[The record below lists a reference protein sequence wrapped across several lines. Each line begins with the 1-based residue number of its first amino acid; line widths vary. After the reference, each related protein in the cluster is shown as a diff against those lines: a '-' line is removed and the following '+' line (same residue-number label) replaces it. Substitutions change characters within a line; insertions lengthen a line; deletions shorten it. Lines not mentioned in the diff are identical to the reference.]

1 MTVFASAFYI
11 VSFALWIGVAFFMP
25 RTKVRE
31 NGLIWLAVC
40 LVFYECWA
48 AFICGLMSLAHI
60 PVTIVTMAIANF
72 ISAAVLFVFYR
83 NMSGERGTRISIKNI
98 LPMRQRFV
106 FPLADIAFAVLLAV
120 FCIYAWK
127 AHFGQDAAVIYGT
140 IDPADRFSRA
150 VGILSERTVIGPYP
164 NMYFGHV
171 TNALFLGAMEP
182 AFPGVFAIRA
192 YEIKEMINVWLAG
205 MVFYAALR
213 QLSDKPFARAVFFAL
228 GFAYALGYPWN
239 NSLWGF
245 GYLGVSVTLIILV
258 QIGARFLLEERQ
270 RPIIGFVIIA
280 AGCFGVGIAYTVF
293 APPVFIAAFI
303 AILVWQKHRIAQAFQ
318 TAVIVFAIPVV
329 MVYIFTVVIGRG
341 EAGSDLGTQLTV
353 EGAIYR
359 NLMGDFLIWL
369 PLALFAVAFT
379 VLKKDWD
386 FSKIFAV
393 VFFVF
398 QAYFLIRMLSGSVS
412 TYYYYKFNF
421 VTWFI
426 VLFLAGAAIVLLS
439 KDGRR
444 RSMGVL
450 SCFLIVVLGAGI
462 FTVGGY
468 DYALS
473 QKNLNMNPIPAADG
487 LYGVYSNNNAYF
499 NYIEHNPVYF
509 KWDFLELCGAAYSE
523 RQALTG
529 AGKPGD
535 FYTNHIEIITNDF
548 HSAYWADALV
558 GEHIQQKPVEGIYSL
573 PAGDAAI
580 WIVLTDSDM
589 YRENAAVID
598 GYDRVFENGLGF
610 VIVRR

>member
-1 MTVFASAFYI
+1 MAIFASAIYI
-11 VSFALWIGVAFFMP
+11 VSFVLWIAAAFFLP
-25 RTKVRE
+25 RTKARE
-31 NGLIWLAVC
+31 NGLIWLTVC
-40 LVFYECWA
+40 LVLYECWA

-60 PVTIVTMAIANF
+60 PVTIVSVAIANLV
-72 ISAAVLFVFYR
+72 SAAVIFILYR
-83 NMSGERGTRISIKNI
+83 NLSGERDTRISLKNI
-98 LPMRQRFV
+98 LPLRQRFM

-127 AHFGQDAAVIYGT
+127 VHFGQDAAIIYGT

-164 NMYFGHV
+164 NMYFGHI

-182 AFPGVFAIRA
+182 SFPGVFAIRA

-205 MVFYAALR
+205 MVFYSALR

-258 QIGARFLLEERQ
+258 QIGAKFLLDERQ
-270 RPIIGFVIIA
+270 RPIIGFILIG

-303 AILVWQKHRIAQAFQ
+303 AILIWQKHRIAQAFQ
-318 TAVIVFAIPVV
+318 TGIIVFAIPVV

-341 EAGSDLGTQLTV
+341 EAGSDLGAQFAV
-353 EGAIYR
+353 DGAIYR

-379 VLKKDWD
+379 IVKKDWD
-386 FSKIFAV
+386 FSKIFAL

-398 QAYFLIRMLSGSVS
+398 QTYFLFRMLSGSVS

-444 RSMGVL
+444 RSMGVI
-450 SCFLIVVLGAGI
+450 SCFFIVVLGAGI

-473 QKNLNMNPIPAADG
+473 EKTPFTNPVPAAEG
-487 LYGVYSNNNAYF
+487 LYGVYNNNNAYF
-499 NYIEHNPVYF
+499 NFIGVNPVYF
-509 KWDFLELCGAAYSE
+509 KWDFLELCDAAFQE

-529 AGKPGD
+529 AGHPAG
-535 FYTNHIEIITNDF
+535 FYTNHIEIITNSF

-558 GEHIQQKPVEGIYSL
+558 GEHIETKPVEGVYSL
-573 PAGDAAI
+573 PAGDASI
-580 WIVLTDSDM
+580 WIVLRDSDL
-589 YRENAAVID
+589 YKENAALID
-598 GYDRVFENGLGF
+598 GYTRVFENGLGF
-610 VIVRR
+610 VIVR